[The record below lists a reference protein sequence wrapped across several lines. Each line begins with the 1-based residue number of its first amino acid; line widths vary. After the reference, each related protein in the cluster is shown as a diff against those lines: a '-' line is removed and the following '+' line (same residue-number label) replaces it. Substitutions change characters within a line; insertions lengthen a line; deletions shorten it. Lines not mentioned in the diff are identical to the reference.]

1 MPFTCFWNKVWT
13 YLAKNSQWK
22 KSGKVMKLNL
32 GITIENKLK
41 FDKHIANIS
50 FTANQ
55 NLRVLSILA
64 SLLTFDKNRVLY
76 KAVFESQFK
85 YCPLNWMFCSRSGNS
100 RINKLHERALT
111 LIYDNDETF
120 VLELLEM
127 YKIKH
132 SLSENFLK
140 DPFFIV
146 NSNFNLCSQS
156 DFRFP
161 IFYWFQFDYVFS
173 ISNMKKSS
181 KSLRNICVSYL
192 FKVKIRR

>member
-1 MPFTCFWNKVWT
+1 
-13 YLAKNSQWK
+13 
-22 KSGKVMKLNL
+22 MKLNL

-120 VLELLEM
+120 VL
-127 YKIKH
+127 
-132 SLSENFLK
+132 
-140 DPFFIV
+140 
-146 NSNFNLCSQS
+146 
-156 DFRFP
+156 
-161 IFYWFQFDYVFS
+161 
-173 ISNMKKSS
+173 
-181 KSLRNICVSYL
+181 
-192 FKVKIRR
+192 